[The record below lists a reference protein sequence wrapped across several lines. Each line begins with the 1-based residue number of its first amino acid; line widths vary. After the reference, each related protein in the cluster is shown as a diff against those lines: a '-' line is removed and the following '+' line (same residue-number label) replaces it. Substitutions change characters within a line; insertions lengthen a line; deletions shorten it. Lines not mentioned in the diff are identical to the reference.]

1 MDFIGNFQTFVQ
13 LGVRLGVCQC
23 RDTEAAHLE
32 GPCRVGATW
41 AHIAKCDDF
50 IRIYSPNWKNQ
61 GWLAENL
68 SIQEIGLGCNRTGRQ
83 KKCHALPNKF
93 FWLCNIGFQA
103 SETLASCWGHFCE
116 WYPGWMNIDWQMAGS
131 WAESGISCV
140 TSDQMTALL
149 PFWTFDL
156 VFNDIFSAF
165 TFCIFFLWMQFLCI
179 YDCPCISAASALVK
193 ILFQTQVWE

>member
-1 MDFIGNFQTFVQ
+1 MSWYRSRTSRRPMPCWSNLGARNCEMWWFHSNLLSKLKKPRLIG
-13 LGVRLGVCQC
+13 G
-23 RDTEAAHLE
+23 
-32 GPCRVGATW
+32 
-41 AHIAKCDDF
+41 
-50 IRIYSPNWKNQ
+50 
-61 GWLAENL
+61 NL

-116 WYPGWMNIDWQMAGS
+116 WHLGEW
-131 WAESGISCV
+131 
-140 TSDQMTALL
+140 TSIGKWLGPEQSQASVASHQIRWLRFTLL
-149 PFWTFDL
+149 NFGPSFQWYFQC
-156 VFNDIFSAF
+156 F